1 MSLSAR
7 FVGVMV
13 ALSAPQQGR
22 DDLDELA
29 SSLYLRPVAAACED
43 VQVRVLQ
50 QLQHRPGDLGWDDL
64 VFATV
69 NQQRRCPDRSRL
81 LLGDPQLVALMAR
94 VAEHRAIGLE
104 GFDAGLVAD

>member
-13 ALSAPQQGR
+13 AHSAPQKGR
-22 DDLDELA
+22 DDFDELA

-50 QLQHRPGDLGWDDL
+50 QLEHRPGDLSWDDL

-69 NQQRRCPDRSRL
+69 DQQRGCPDRSCL
-81 LLGDPQLVALMAR
+81 LLCDPQLVALVPR

-104 GFDAGLVAD
+104 CFD